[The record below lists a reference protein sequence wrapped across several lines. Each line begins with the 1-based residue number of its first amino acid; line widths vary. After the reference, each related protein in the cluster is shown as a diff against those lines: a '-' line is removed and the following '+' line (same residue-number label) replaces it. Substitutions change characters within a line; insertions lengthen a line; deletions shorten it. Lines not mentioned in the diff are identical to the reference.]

1 MCWVH
6 EWAYAWRNI
15 YSAIQHIERARLKME
30 FRSRRFPKQ
39 KDKYLEAY
47 KRCEDLIKTL
57 EDVQK
62 ELESLIWTYG
72 IIVKPEYIKKLL
84 TSPKMLPAEEWVKKN

>member
-30 FRSRRFPKQ
+30 FRGRRFPKQ

-57 EDVQK
+57 EGVQK
-62 ELESLIWTYG
+62 GLESLIWTYG

-84 TSPKMLPAEEWVKKN
+84 TPPKMVPAEEWVKKN